1 MFIHV
6 HARMHVFIPG
16 QHVDQTVCVI
26 WSCTFQ
32 RSPTRG
38 WSARHILLPYLSW
51 CVHHGWIYSLLLFFS
66 FTSFNPTPW
75 IFAFSGFSAV
85 SDLYRLLSDMLHSW
99 GSFDFSMSLKF
110 LEWVTKLSANF
121 SNYYHAICIFFTVQ
135 FPRGICSCF
144 RVFDHMNARLA
155 AFFWGDLFC
164 P

>member
-1 MFIHV
+1 MNFQSLVDTSIGRSESFDLALASTALLGVGWWVGFSSHIFYNRPL
-6 HARMHVFIPG
+6 ARITSAHWVF
-16 QHVDQTVCVI
+16 
-26 WSCTFQ
+26 F
-32 RSPTRG
+32 TRF
-38 WSARHILLPYLSW
+38 
-51 CVHHGWIYSLLLFFS
+51 V
-66 FTSFNPTPW
+66 PTPW

-135 FPRGICSCF
+135 FPRGIRSCC